1 MTQKQIIKNINQLFA
16 PLGLKVNKV
25 VEGAQNIKYKLYIPL
40 DLNVAKKIMREE
52 KNIRYTLP
60 AALGTTDFIY
70 GKDEESVYIEM
81 RNDTF
86 HVVDFNL
93 LKPLCISN
101 SLNLI
106 LGVDEN
112 GDSIYTDLSKA
123 PHILVG
129 GTTGSGK
136 SELLHTFIA
145 SLIVG
150 MPYTGVQLLIID
162 PKRAEYAP
170 YKNRDRI
177 RLITEMSKAVEYL
190 NRSVAIME
198 KRYKELEKHKA
209 KDIYKYNGDMD
220 MHPIVII
227 IDELADLIMTYPE
240 VEESIVRIAQKARA
254 CGIHLIIGTQSP
266 RRNVVTGLIQTNMPT
281 KIALHTADQIESRII
296 LGRAGA
302 EHLLGKGDMLFHAN
316 GALSDIRVQSA
327 YVDENTKIELASTL
341 AVVDYQENESHEENN
356 SSEKSHYTQRQREIL
371 DYYKS
376 KGYDIEASLNR
387 LHEEENKKR
396 HQKPQRIGFIQ
407 RCINLWNTKPIMFR
421 SDDYPPKI

>member
-1 MTQKQIIKNINQLFA
+1 MTQEQIIFNINTLFA
-16 PLGLKVNKV
+16 PLNLKVDEI
-25 VEGAQNIKYKLYIPL
+25 VEGAQNIKYKLNIPL
-40 DLNVAKKIMREE
+40 DLGATKKLMREE

-60 AALGTTDFIY
+60 AAIGTTDFIY
-70 GKDEESVYIEM
+70 GRDEKSVYIEM
-81 RNDTF
+81 RNDCF
-86 HVVDFNL
+86 NVVNFND
-93 LKPLCISN
+93 LKSLCISN

-106 LGVDEN
+106 LGADEN
-112 GDSIYTDLSKA
+112 GKPIYTDLSKA

-150 MPYTGVQLLIID
+150 MPYTGAELLIID

-177 RLITEMSKAVEYL
+177 ILLTEMNIALKYL
-190 NRSVAIME
+190 NYAVTIME
-198 KRYKELEKHKA
+198 KRYQELEAHKA
-209 KDIYKYNGDMD
+209 KDIYKYSGDMD

-227 IDELADLIMTYPE
+227 IDELADLIQTYPE
-240 VEESIVRIAQKARA
+240 VEKPIVRIAQKARA

-316 GALSDIRVQSA
+316 GAMSDIRVQSA
-327 YVDENTKIELASTL
+327 YVDESTKLELASTL
-341 AVVDYQENESHEENN
+341 AIVERHENESSEE
-356 SSEKSHYTQRQREIL
+356 KQYTKQEIL

-376 KGYDIEASLNR
+376 RGYDLEASFKR
-387 LHEEENKKR
+387 LDEEDNKKR